1 MPLLP
6 SPANLKTTKRQQGST
21 ISNCLFN
28 TCTLS
33 MELLTKRKYQLSHLE
48 VSQTILG
55 LVLGLIQT
63 FKMWT
68 FTVILKSH
76 SRWRR
81 TFTSH
86 VSWTKWSIL
95 SSFSKIWK
103 DFLSNQTMASNSRQS
118 IRLWWMLCSNKPPNY
133 CSKRKLRSF
142 VEPICNPNSLLS
154 VFSLDSIPRT
164 RNLWKSLEYS
174 ACQSYPSCS
183 SRLNIVKRLRTNW

>member
-6 SPANLKTTKRQQGST
+6 SPANLKTTKRQQGSM

-63 FKMWT
+63 FKMWA

-103 DFLSNQTMASNSRQS
+103 DFLNNQTMVSNSRQS
-118 IRLWWMLCSNKPPNY
+118 IRLWWMLCSSKPPNY

-154 VFSLDSIPRT
+154 VFLLDSIPRT
-164 RNLWKSLEYS
+164 RNSWKSLEYS
-174 ACQSYPSCS
+174 ACQSYHSCS